1 MADQEKAKSG
11 SGVGVGALAGG
22 IAGAFIAG
30 SVLAALAMMFLAK
43 KKKKSHVS
51 TNPLVLHHSYSLR
64 LPVARADLI

>member
-51 TNPLVLHHSYSLR
+51 IRFLHLAPFSLLSSLYHFVPR
-64 LPVARADLI
+64 F